1 MKVLPDS
8 MSSGFAHGCC
18 LTESLWGGERERSPV
33 FLLLIRAR
41 TSSSNSSYL
50 SNTMTLGIRASTH
63 ESEGDTSIQCR
74 GMYKSKDVRTII
86 REWERVR
93 KSERKDQGIG
103 RPLVVLESRVH
114 VHAAGEVSTKALSAM
129 LKLDFIMNVMGSHWR
144 ISVRSD
150 MIRFTFKMIPVT
162 SVCRI
167 YWSKAWLETERPVGG
182 LWQWSRW
189 GMMKWGWQ

>member
-8 MSSGFAHGCC
+8 VSSGFAHSCC

-33 FLLLIRAR
+33 FPLLIRAR

-50 SNTMTLGIRASTH
+50 SNTITLGIRASTH

-74 GMYKSKDVRTII
+74 GMYKGKDVRAI

-93 KSERKDQGIG
+93 KSERKDQGTG
-103 RPLVVLESRVH
+103 RHLVVLDGVQGAR
-114 VHAAGEVSTKALSAM
+114 APAGEVSTKALPAM

-150 MIRFTFKMIPVT
+150 MIRFTFKMITVT

-189 GMMKWGWQ
+189 GMMKRGWQ